1 MNINSETKDRI
12 KDKLANLETP
22 GRRSVKSI
30 DKEIRLDINNL
41 NPSIFKDMIVYYD
54 NILSSPIE
62 YIVTSLLTALSGVI
76 GKRAYIDFSHIRIYL
91 NVWSVIIGK
100 SSTMKKT
107 TCINRVLKDL
117 ENINAK
123 LYQDYSEKK
132 MYYDLDPDHKNKPER
147 EYIIYPDDITIESL
161 LEKMANQSRGI
172 FRYSE
177 FGQFLK
183 QFSKG
188 YAGDFKQFLTSIYD
202 IPPQY
207 EYDRIK
213 REGKLIE
220 RPYISILGA
229 STIEWFKAGLE
240 NADVSS
246 GFLARYLF
254 SIRNVNDKEFISLF
268 DLKDRNL
275 PLHSTHIDTYKIFN
289 RLNDTISANTDL
301 TFDKDAIGLMKTHE
315 LRINQRA
322 ENIITSNDESSYLTR
337 LSTYCFKIAGIIALT
352 NKRTNITKEDV
363 QDAITLC
370 NYYEKNI
377 SFLLDDQ
384 LKTNRHTA
392 KENEIYEFICRQEN
406 KTASRSDIMRKLKLN
421 KKEFDGYLD
430 TLIAKDMVSVNINK
444 SPNARKETQFIQAIS

>member
-1 MNINSETKDRI
+1 MSINSETKDQI
-12 KDKLANLETP
+12 KDRLAKLETP

-30 DKEIRLDINNL
+30 DKEIRLDINHL

-62 YIVTSLLTALSGVI
+62 YIVTSLLTGLSGVI
-76 GKRAYIDFSHIRIYL
+76 GKRAYIEFDHIRVYF

-107 TCINRVLKDL
+107 TCINRVLRDL
-117 ENINAK
+117 EDINAR
-123 LYQDYSEKK
+123 LYQDYNSKK
-132 MYYDLDPDHKNKPER
+132 MLYDAVPEGNNKPER
-147 EYIIYPDDITIESL
+147 EYIIYPDDITIEKL
-161 LEKMANQSRGI
+161 LEKIANQSKGI

-183 QFSKG
+183 QFNKG
-188 YAGDFKQFLTSIYD
+188 YAGDFKQFLTHIYD
-202 IPPQY
+202 VPKQY
-207 EYDRIK
+207 EYDRIS
-213 REGKLIE
+213 REGKFIE

-246 GFLARYLF
+246 GFLARFLF

-268 DLKDRNL
+268 DLQDRNL
-275 PLHSTHIDTYKIFN
+275 PLQSKHIDTYKIFN
-289 RLNDTISANTDL
+289 RLNESITVDTKL
-301 TFDKDAIGLMKTHE
+301 TFDKDAIGLMKMHE
-315 LRINQRA
+315 IRINQRA
-322 ENIITSNDESSYLTR
+322 DNIITSNDESSYLTR
-337 LSTYCFKIAGIIALT
+337 LSTYCFKISGIIALT

-392 KENEIYEFICRQEN
+392 KETEIYEFICRQEN
-406 KTASRSDIMRKLKLN
+406 KTASRSLIMN
-421 KKEFDGYLD
+421 KCRLTSKEFEGYLE
-430 TLIAKDMVSVNINK
+430 TLKDKDLVTDYFRKNQ
-444 SPNARKETQFIQAIS
+444 NARKETQYIQAIS